1 MKATLLSICCL
12 FATFQI
18 ASAQE
23 LILTMPQKMAFQGD
37 TVSVDVLTLEFDS
50 IVSAQFSMHW
60 DTSVISYNGFNLRDL
75 DLVAVGES
83 DAAAGTL
90 RISWFD
96 IEGEGKTLQDGQ
108 VFLSLDFT
116 TVGQIGDVS
125 PVTIDGNPLAIQIF
139 KATDTPLV
147 FDSIELSMEQG
158 SVEIIE
164 NKTNTFEILNTEIT
178 DVPCANNQTGS
189 IILDVNQENLVY
201 DWSGPNGFTSD
212 MQNIDNLFAG
222 EYSLLIT
229 DSAGIT
235 LLDTTFT
242 IVQPLS
248 MLEVNNID
256 VIPSSCDVDS
266 GSAQIDV
273 MGGTPPFDFTLES
286 GMQFNQNNID
296 ELSAGFYPLTITDA
310 NGCSIISDFNIG
322 QADTLD
328 FSLGPDITACEGQSV
343 EILAG
348 EFSSYQWSN
357 ESDEAF
363 ILISEGDNFSVT
375 VTNENGCT
383 ASDTINLSFINEVIL
398 QSEKEDLLVC
408 PGEPITLNVS
418 GGVNYEWIDPS
429 NELEDAQGSSVIVQP
444 TEDIIYTVISE
455 GECGSGEI
463 DIPVSVHRTTA
474 TAGEDICV
482 PVGESAMLQ
491 ASGGE
496 FYYWS
501 GGEYPLNVYDIP
513 NPTTTPLDSTRYFVM
528 IIDQNAC
535 TTFDTVTVFVAD
547 DPVSFIPHI
556 NMITPNGDG
565 VNDAVDFGDIAKF
578 GTNTFR
584 VFNRW
589 GKIVYE
595 KINYQSDNSRFNG
608 MFNGAQLPAGNYYY
622 VLSFINDQEIRQTLC
637 IVEE

>member
-1 MKATLLSICCL
+1 
-12 FATFQI
+12 
-18 ASAQE
+18 
-23 LILTMPQKMAFQGD
+23 
-37 TVSVDVLTLEFDS
+37 
-50 IVSAQFSMHW
+50 
-60 DTSVISYNGFNLRDL
+60 
-75 DLVAVGES
+75 
-83 DAAAGTL
+83 
-90 RISWFD
+90 
-96 IEGEGKTLQDGQ
+96 
-108 VFLSLDFT
+108 
-116 TVGQIGDVS
+116 
-125 PVTIDGNPLAIQIF
+125 
-139 KATDTPLV
+139 
-147 FDSIELSMEQG
+147 
-158 SVEIIE
+158 
-164 NKTNTFEILNTEIT
+164 
-178 DVPCANNQTGS
+178 
-189 IILDVNQENLVY
+189 
-201 DWSGPNGFTSD
+201 
-212 MQNIDNLFAG
+212 
-222 EYSLLIT
+222 
-229 DSAGIT
+229 
-235 LLDTTFT
+235 
-242 IVQPLS
+242 

-310 NGCSIISDFNIG
+310 NGCSIISDF
-322 QADTLD
+322 
-328 FSLGPDITACEGQSV
+328 
-343 EILAG
+343 
-348 EFSSYQWSN
+348 
-357 ESDEAF
+357 
-363 ILISEGDNFSVT
+363 

-556 NMITPNGDG
+556 NMI
-565 VNDAVDFGDIAKF
+565 
-578 GTNTFR
+578 
-584 VFNRW
+584 NR
-589 GKIVYE
+589 
-595 KINYQSDNSRFNG
+595 
-608 MFNGAQLPAGNYYY
+608 L
-622 VLSFINDQEIRQTLC
+622 
-637 IVEE
+637 